1 MEKQQPTFI
10 RRRLNSFGYALKG
23 ISAAFRSEINL
34 RWHVLSAGAAVSA
47 GLYFGLTTVEW
58 VIVCFC
64 IGLVWMAELFNT
76 ALEVVV
82 NLVSPEF
89 HPLAGKAKDIAAG
102 AVLVAS
108 LTSAIAGLLV
118 FLPYFLAL
126 LQKYS

>member
-1 MEKQQPTFI
+1 MERQQPTFI

-23 ISAAFRSEINL
+23 ITAAFRSEINL
-34 RWHVLSAGAAVSA
+34 RWHVLSAGIVVAAGFYL
-47 GLYFGLTTVEW
+47 GLSSMEW
-58 VIVCFC
+58 VVICFA

-82 NLVSPEF
+82 NLVSPER

-118 FLPYFLAL
+118 FLPYLWA
-126 LQKYS
+126 

>member
-1 MEKQQPTFI
+1 MEKPRPTFI

-34 RWHVLSAGAAVSA
+34 RWHVLSAGAAVA
-47 GLYFGLTTVEW
+47 LGFYFSLTAVEW
-58 VIVCFC
+58 ALVCFA

-82 NLVSPEF
+82 NLVSPNF

-102 AVLVAS
+102 AVLIAS
-108 LTSAIAGLLV
+108 LTALVVGALV
-118 FLPYFLAL
+118 FVPYLWAFL
-126 LQKYS
+126 